1 MTICDEFIK
10 ILNEKLND
18 LYFIELKIQYKNG
31 TKKKLY
37 NVKDLKASLFR
48 KVDFVKIDYITHY
61 NNIFKELTI
70 IYMFDYVRP
79 SKDDRIIQI
88 TEDYKDLIHDGNYYK
103 ALKRLFSIYKLKRNY
118 KKLVELTKFFNET
131 GEKYEIVSNLKT
143 ILLLLQYYDDNM
155 TNKKVM
161 INLKDIGVKYN
172 DLHETIIE
180 YESELNNEAIKNIV

>member
-1 MTICDEFIK
+1 MIVSS
-10 ILNEKLND
+10 
-18 LYFIELKIQYKNG
+18 LK
-31 TKKKLY
+31 
-37 NVKDLKASLFR
+37 
-48 KVDFVKIDYITHY
+48 
-61 NNIFKELTI
+61 
-70 IYMFDYVRP
+70 
-79 SKDDRIIQI
+79 
-88 TEDYKDLIHDGNYYK
+88 
-103 ALKRLFSIYKLKRNY
+103 
-118 KKLVELTKFFNET
+118 T

>member
-1 MTICDEFIK
+1 
-10 ILNEKLND
+10 
-18 LYFIELKIQYKNG
+18 
-31 TKKKLY
+31 
-37 NVKDLKASLFR
+37 
-48 KVDFVKIDYITHY
+48 
-61 NNIFKELTI
+61 
-70 IYMFDYVRP
+70 MFDYVRP

-88 TEDYKDLIHDGNYYK
+88 TEDYKDLIHDGHYYK

-161 INLKDIGVKYN
+161 INLKDIGVKYS
-172 DLHETIIE
+172 DLHETITE